1 MVNKTKLSRR
11 SLLRGSLVAG
21 GAALL
26 AACGA
31 TPAATT
37 APAAAATSTPAVG
50 APTTAAATEAAT
62 AAATEAATVA
72 ATGAA
77 AATAAPSGNAVTI
90 EVWHGF
96 TGPDAETFKTMTE
109 KWFYPLQPNIQVA
122 LTPDTVEDKLLPAIS
137 GGNPPDVSFGS
148 VYSSLLLWGIQGAIV
163 DVQPLIE
170 KDQLDTSVFIQ
181 ATYQAMLWKGKTY
194 GLPFVNYN
202 NGFYYNKAAFREAGL
217 DDSRPPKD
225 WTELADYAKK
235 LTKKDASGNLTQ
247 LGWLPVS
254 GTYDFAEVVL
264 ANGGH
269 FIDKA
274 TGAITA
280 NSPKILE
287 ALEWEYK
294 LASDLGIEQV
304 NGFRSSF
311 ASGDDPFMLG
321 KVAQRID
328 GDWYV
333 AWSKRLAP
341 TLDFMTGAMPA
352 NDPAFF
358 PSNDVLY
365 NSTVICNGAKHQA
378 EGWTF
383 LKWMTT
389 DVELSKQF
397 ALSVGNL
404 PQLKAAVQGWSPDP
418 RLQVFLDISNSPHA
432 EYWAAIPAA
441 NKYDTEL
448 NNAISSVYAGKA
460 TPKDALDAVQQ
471 VVTEE
476 QAKYA

>member
-1 MVNKTKLSRR
+1 MPTATKFSRR
-11 SLLRGSLVAG
+11 SLLHGTLVAG

-37 APAAAATSTPAVG
+37 ASE
-50 APTTAAATEAAT
+50 APTTAATTAAVAATSAPT
-62 AAATEAATVA
+62 AAAA
-72 ATGAA
+72 G
-77 AATAAPSGNAVTI
+77 AVTI

-109 KWFYPLQPNIQVA
+109 QWFSPLQPGIQVS

-137 GGNPPDVSFGS
+137 GGDPPDVSFGS
-148 VYSSLLLWGIQGAIV
+148 VYSSLLLWGVQGALV
-163 DVQPLIE
+163 DIQPLID
-170 KDQLDTSVFIQ
+170 KDKMDLSVFIQ
-181 ATYQAMLWKGKTY
+181 ATLAPMSYKGKTY

-202 NGFYYNKAAFREAGL
+202 LGFYYNKAAYREAGL

-225 WTELADYAKK
+225 WDELTVYATE
-235 LTKKDASGNLTQ
+235 LTKKDDSGNLTQ
-247 LGWLPVS
+247 LGWLPVT
-254 GTYDFAEVVL
+254 GTEEFAELVL

-269 FIDKA
+269 LYDRD
-274 TGAITA
+274 TNTITA
-280 NSPKILE
+280 NAPEVLE

-294 LASDLGIEQV
+294 LATDLGIEQV

-341 TLDFMTGAMPA
+341 DLDFMTAAMPA
-352 NDPAFF
+352 TDPAYY
-358 PSNDVLY
+358 PSNNVLY
-365 NSTVICNGAKHQA
+365 NSTVMPNGAKHQA

-389 DVELSKQF
+389 DVQLSKEF

-404 PQLKAAVQGWSPDP
+404 PQLQAAIEGWSPDP

-432 EYWAAIPAA
+432 EYWGPIPAA
-441 NKYDTEL
+441 GKYSTEL
-448 NNAISSVYAGKA
+448 VNAISAVYAGKA
-460 TPKDALDAVQQ
+460 TPKEALDNVQS
-471 VVTEE
+471 VVAEE
-476 QAKYA
+476 HAKYQ